1 MCYESFITLDQLNC
15 HMNLSKCNFPLT
27 DVENVF
33 LTHRSEE
40 NKEVK
45 AGVVFVA
52 NAIRSTSNV
61 DLFMKRP

>member
-1 MCYESFITLDQLNC
+1 
-15 HMNLSKCNFPLT
+15 MNLSKCNFPLT

-40 NKEVK
+40 NKEVM
-45 AGVVFVA
+45 AGVAFVA

-61 DLFMKRP
+61 DLFKKGP